1 MVEHT
6 SAQAAARGWRLVIL
20 TGSIT
25 FAVSYSLFHFVLP
38 VGTWVSVAPEPT
50 VSFSFAVLAAVLAM
64 TATAALLARKLR
76 LDNLRMRVA
85 INNM

>member
-6 SAQAAARGWRLVIL
+6 SAQTAARGWRMIML

-38 VGTWVSVAPEPT
+38 VGT
-50 VSFSFAVLAAVLAM
+50 
-64 TATAALLARKLR
+64 
-76 LDNLRMRVA
+76 
-85 INNM
+85 

>member
-6 SAQAAARGWRLVIL
+6 SAQTAARGWRMIML

-38 VGTWVSVAPEPT
+38 VGTQVSVAPETDRPLT
-50 VSFSFAVLAAVLAM
+50 
-64 TATAALLARKLR
+64 LARRSTLI
-76 LDNLRMRVA
+76 L
-85 INNM
+85 

>member
-6 SAQAAARGWRLVIL
+6 SAQTAARGWRMIML
-20 TGSIT
+20 TGSIA

-50 VSFSFAVLAAVLAM
+50 VSFSLAALVAVAGHDDNGRLPRPQ
-64 TATAALLARKLR
+64 AAPR
-76 LDNLRMRVA
+76 
-85 INNM
+85 